1 MSRHRHR
8 KPASRRNARASS
20 PHSGK
25 LRLIGGCF
33 KRRLLSVPDSPGLR
47 PTPDR
52 VRETLFN
59 WLAFELAGRRVLDLY
74 AGTGALGFEA
84 LSRGAAEAVFVEAQP
99 AVARAL
105 QANIDT
111 LGVTARLVSATTESF
126 LAAPAE
132 APFALV
138 FLDPPFRQG
147 HVAPTC
153 RALEEGGW
161 LSEDAWI
168 YAEHEAELAPEVPP
182 TWRLYREVRAGD
194 AHGRLYRRTP
204 PPAGG
209 AC

>member
-111 LGVTARLVSATTESF
+111 LGVAARLVNATAESF
-126 LAAPAE
+126 LVTPAE
-132 APFALV
+132 APFDLV

-147 HVAPTC
+147 HAATAC
-153 RALEEGGW
+153 AALEAAGW
-161 LSEDAWI
+161 LNEEAWI
-168 YAEHEAELAPEVPP
+168 YVEHEAELPPEVPSI
-182 TWRLYREVRAGD
+182 WRLHREVRAGET
-194 AHGRLYRRTP
+194 HGRLYHRA
-204 PPAGG
+204 PPAGE